1 MDEPR
6 IISNQVFK
14 EIQTPTII
22 PTTTSSIIY
31 ANEYSGLDYK
41 AMPKEYASVLNSDI
55 GETGNNL
62 LVQLKQKVQALP
74 NGPWYVDSRDGVIY
88 IHNRVMQ
95 EPVVRDYTYQAENGE
110 LLSIDFQTQYVTRYL
125 DGSVSMGIGGNKELD
140 ITTDVDDMSSGYSY
154 AGETPEER
162 NAGSYKAYQDYMEGK
177 LPYEQLE
184 IALKVNNN
192 KLPLNL
198 LGKVETKHARELTA
212 KDISDA
218 KKEEEVRDKYNTYK
232 AHGGRAAG
240 NYNVIKGGRYKDSY
254 KDRVAVSNQGN
265 DYLIK
270 QWLSEEANP
279 DQLKH
284 EVERILIQV
293 SQGLEGGAEEL
304 RKRFALAAK
313 NHQLD
318 EFLKANFGA
327 AKHIFDEYDSGLM
340 PEAYGEYVVD
350 TREYSTMPK
359 KVSQYAPLSGH
370 MDQKTYEVQR
380 ARDGYSRLK
389 SDPSVIVTGDLNG
402 FRTTVFI
409 KKKRRVMVSQYQVLQ
424 AYFTRMY
431 GSGNSSSIE
440 DVEARMNL
448 LNNQRRKI
456 TERKLICRMTI
467 VGNPSLT
474 TSQILNIQNVGK
486 RWSGAWYIKA
496 VTHQLEGSSG
506 YTCLVE
512 LVKHNGRSPSI
523 SSNATA
529 SLDGSTN
536 NEGSS
541 IKTKTNKT
549 QGTSGFV
556 PTRMDAIYYTALGD
570 KKSATQ
576 SRMDFVI
583 LSTAAANGEFG
594 EDVRK
599 TGVLMNTGVTSTSS
613 YGSKVSY
620 SIKPGIKITAELRR
634 KYAKE
639 ALKAEE
645 SLKKMSR
652 NLESK

>member
-41 AMPKEYASVLNSDI
+41 SMPKEYASVLNSDI

-140 ITTDVDDMSSGYSY
+140 ITTDVDDMASGYSY

-192 KLPLNL
+192 KLPDNL
-198 LGKVETKHARELTA
+198 RGNVETKRHKELATSHS
-212 KDISDA
+212 ISESS
-218 KKEEEVRDKYNTYK
+218 KKEEVREKYNTYK

-240 NYNVIKGGRYKDSY
+240 NY
-254 KDRVAVSNQGN
+254 RVTNKNGYRGAVSNQGN

-327 AKHIFDEYDSGLM
+327 AKHIFDESDTGLM

-350 TREYSTMPK
+350 TRAYSTMPE
-359 KVSQYAPLSGH
+359 KVSQNELFRGN
-370 MDQKTYEVQR
+370 MDQKTYDVKR

-389 SDPSVIVTGDLNG
+389 NDPSVIVTGDLNG

-456 TERKLICRMTI
+456 TERKLVCRMTI

-536 NEGSS
+536 TEGSS

-652 NLESK
+652 NIESNR